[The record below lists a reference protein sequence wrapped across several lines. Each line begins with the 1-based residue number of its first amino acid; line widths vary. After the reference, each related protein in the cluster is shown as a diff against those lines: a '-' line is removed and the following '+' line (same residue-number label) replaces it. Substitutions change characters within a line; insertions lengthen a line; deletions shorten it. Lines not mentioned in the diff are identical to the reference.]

1 MVGRHSGFPDRRL
14 GHLPNRILVI
24 QTAFLGDVVLTTPLF
39 RELKRLFPAAELD
52 CLVAP
57 RGAEILEGLP
67 ELDRILVHNK
77 RRRSFKDLPR
87 ILSAIKRNDYDLV
100 ISPHRSPRSA
110 VIAWWSGAAGRVGYE
125 ESALPFLYTDR
136 VHRPIGQHEAG
147 RILALAGPV
156 GGTGRRIKPH
166 LALADEELL
175 GAKELLGDRPTAAFA
190 PGSAWPTKRWP
201 AERYGELA
209 ARFAA
214 GGYRAVLLGGPG
226 DREVAAKAF
235 DAGGATAVN
244 LAGRTTV
251 RQMAA
256 IIACADVLVA
266 NDSAPVHV
274 AAAFDVPTVALF
286 GPTVPEMGFRPLS
299 EWGLSLGAEGLECR
313 PCSAHGGPECPEGHF
328 ACMLGVDVD
337 SVWRAALGLLEEK
350 TAARL
355 N

>member
-1 MVGRHSGFPDRRL
+1 MPD
-14 GHLPNRILVI
+14 RILVI

-39 RELKRLFPAAELD
+39 RELKSLFPTAELD

-67 ELDRILVHNK
+67 ELSRIIVHNK
-77 RRRSFKDLPR
+77 RRRSLKDLKR
-87 ILSAIKRNDYDLV
+87 ILRVIKSNDYDLV

-110 VIAWWSGAAGRVGYE
+110 IIARWSGASGRVGYE
-125 ESALPFLYTDR
+125 ENALPFLYTDR
-136 VHRPIGQHEAG
+136 VRRPMDQHEAG

-156 GGTGRRIKPH
+156 GGADGRIKPH
-166 LALADEELL
+166 LALTDEELL
-175 GAKELLGDRPTAAFA
+175 GAKELLGNRPTVAFA

-201 AERYGELA
+201 AERFGELA
-209 ARFAA
+209 TSFTAE
-214 GGYRAVLLGGPG
+214 GYRVALLGSPG
-226 DREVAAKAF
+226 DRDVVGKAF
-235 DAGGATAVN
+235 DSSGATAVN

-251 RQMAA
+251 RQTAA
-256 IIACADVLVA
+256 IIAGADLLVA
-266 NDSAPVHV
+266 NDSAPVHI

-313 PCSAHGGPECPEGHF
+313 PCSAHGGAECPAGHF
-328 ACMLGVDVD
+328 ACMLGMDVD
-337 SVWRAALGLLEEK
+337 SVWRASFGLLEK
-350 TAARL
+350 KMAAGL